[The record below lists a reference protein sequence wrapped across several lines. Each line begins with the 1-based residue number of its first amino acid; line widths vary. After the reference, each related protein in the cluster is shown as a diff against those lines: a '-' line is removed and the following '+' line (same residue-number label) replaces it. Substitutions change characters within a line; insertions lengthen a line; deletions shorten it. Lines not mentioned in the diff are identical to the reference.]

1 MTKQFKAD
9 LALLLVTV
17 VWGSTFVIT
26 KNVLKDIPTYNFLAI
41 RFLTAF
47 IFSSVVFYKNLFS
60 LDKNTIK
67 YGILIGIV
75 LFIGFAF
82 QTVGLNYTTASKSGF
97 ITGFSVVI
105 VPLISA
111 IMFRKL
117 PSLSIIAGVV
127 LAVIGLG
134 LMTLDSSLVPNI
146 GDFYTL
152 IAAVFFALHIILV
165 GKYTVNVNS
174 INLAIIQIG
183 VVGFSSLLFS
193 LSTESFTIPSTVNT
207 WGGILITSI
216 LATSG
221 AFIVQNTMQKFTSAT
236 HTALIYTAEPV
247 FSAIFAFMLI
257 GERMTNKAIFGSI
270 LILLAMILGEIK
282 LDFKTNR
289 VKTES

>member
-47 IFSSVVFYKNLFS
+47 IFSSVVFYKSFFS

>member
-47 IFSSVVFYKNLFS
+47 IFSSVVFYKSFFS

-111 IMFRKL
+111 IMFKNL
-117 PSLSIIAGVV
+117 PNLSIITGVV

-270 LILLAMILGEIK
+270 LILLGMILGEIK
-282 LDFKTNR
+282 IDFKTNR

>member
-26 KNVLKDIPTYNFLAI
+26 KNLLKDIPTYNFLAV
-41 RFLTAF
+41 RFLIAF
-47 IFSSVVFYKNLFS
+47 IFSSIVFYKNFFNI
-60 LDKNTIK
+60 DKNTIK
-67 YGILIGIV
+67 YGVIIGIV
-75 LFIGFAF
+75 LFIGYAL

-105 VPLISA
+105 VPLLSA

-117 PSLSIIAGVV
+117 PSLSIIVGVA
-127 LAVIGLG
+127 LALIGLG
-134 LMTLDSSLVPNI
+134 LMTLDSSLIPNI

-152 IAAVFFALHIILV
+152 IAAIFFALHIILV

-183 VVGFSSLLFS
+183 VVGFLSLLFS
-193 LSTESFTIPSTVNT
+193 LSTENFIIPSTTNT
-207 WGGILITSI
+207 WVGILITSI

-236 HTALIYTAEPV
+236 HTALIYTGEPV

-257 GERMTNKAIFGSI
+257 GERMSTKAIFGSM
-270 LILLAMILGEIK
+270 LILCGMILGEIK
-282 LDFKTNR
+282 LDLKKIIIKPEN
-289 VKTES
+289 